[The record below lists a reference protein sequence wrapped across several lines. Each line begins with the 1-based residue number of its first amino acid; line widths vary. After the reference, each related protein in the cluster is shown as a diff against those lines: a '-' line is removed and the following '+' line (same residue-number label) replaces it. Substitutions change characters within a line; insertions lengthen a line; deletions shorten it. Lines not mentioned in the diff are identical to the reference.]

1 MFEISSWNIQQSAL
15 WVVLKIKNTLMSLL
29 LDDLMEQKFTF
40 AKFNQLILSS
50 IWFIFSESMSTWI
63 KCWFVIF
70 SILKV
75 PWYILRCQ
83 LQNALLY
90 SSKIMHVSDK
100 WSNRKLQKFFK
111 TENLC
116 WIELNWIQCDIKWK
130 SIR

>member
-15 WVVLKIKNTLMSLL
+15 WVVFKIKNTLMSLL

-40 AKFNQLILSS
+40 AKFNELILSS

-75 PWYILRCQ
+75 PYTYYDANCRTHCNIQPKSCMSVINDQMENYKSFQKEKTCARF
-83 LQNALLY
+83 
-90 SSKIMHVSDK
+90 SS
-100 WSNRKLQKFFK
+100 
-111 TENLC
+111 
-116 WIELNWIQCDIKWK
+116 IQCNLKWK